1 MLETPELWDTC
12 RGELLI
18 GSGNSIRE
26 RSVLQ
31 SIKMKGVGDLKSVLT
46 SDMERQNLEFAL
58 MFFSILWSSIF
69 SLCSLFSLLEQLY
82 ISRAIICWNYV
93 TCFFHFDFIGDYS

>member
-46 SDMERQNLEFAL
+46 SDIEIQHLEFVLLVFGFAL
-58 MFFSILWSSIF
+58 VQYFLTMPLA
-69 SLCSLFSLLEQLY
+69 SLLE
-82 ISRAIICWNYV
+82 
-93 TCFFHFDFIGDYS
+93 